1 MGTAEHRDHES
12 ALTTYTR
19 PLLRWLGDAEVTE
32 ICLQRPGQ
40 LWVERSDGWHCVD
53 APWAT
58 LTWAQQFARLV
69 ATRTEQRV
77 GAETPL
83 LSASLPSGER
93 LQFVLPPATTAG
105 RVVLSI
111 RRPSTRMY
119 SLDDLARGGAFGGC
133 ASVAPLRAGHTALEE
148 AYRAGAW
155 QQFLALAVKS
165 RLNVLVAGATGSGK
179 TTLTKALIREIPAG
193 ERLISIE
200 DAAELD
206 LASHPNAVH
215 LYYSKDDQGRSR
227 VTAKQLLEASL
238 RLRPDRIL
246 LAELRGEE
254 AYHFLR
260 NVSSGHPGSITS
272 VHAGSVELA
281 IEQVSLLVRESN
293 AGRDLS
299 LADLRR
305 LLHAVLDVVVY
316 CAREEDRR
324 VVRTVWWRDALAN
337 GSGYAVPRT
346 SEDGGCCG

>member
-1 MGTAEHRDHES
+1 MATVEVQDGGS
-12 ALTTYTR
+12 ALAQYTR
-19 PLLRWLGDAEVTE
+19 PLGWLLADPEVTE
-32 ICLQRPGQ
+32 ICVQRPGE
-40 LWVERSDGWHCVD
+40 LWIERSSGWSRQE

-58 LTWAQQFARLV
+58 LAWAQHFARLV
-69 ATRTEQRV
+69 ATRTEQRI

-83 LSASLPSGER
+83 LSAALPSGER
-93 LQFVLPPATTAG
+93 LQVVLPPATAAG
-105 RVVLSI
+105 CVVLSL
-111 RRPSTRMY
+111 RRPSGRLYT
-119 SLDDLARGGAFGGC
+119 LEDLARGGAFAAC
-133 ASVAPLRAGHTALEE
+133 ASGDSRRSQITGLAE
-148 AYRAGAW
+148 AYAAGAW
-155 QQFLALAVKS
+155 QQFLTLAVRA
-165 RLNVLVAGATGSGK
+165 RLNILVAGATGSGK
-179 TTLTKALIREIPAG
+179 TTLTKALIREIPAE

-206 LASHPNAVH
+206 LAAHPNAVH

-227 VTAKQLLEASL
+227 VSAKQLLEASL

-281 IEQVSLLVRESN
+281 IEQVSLLVRESA

-299 LADLRR
+299 LTDLRR

-316 CAREEDRR
+316 CAKEGDRR
-324 VVRTVWWRDALAN
+324 VVKALWWRDAA
-337 GSGYAVPRT
+337 GA
-346 SEDGGCCG
+346 

>member
-1 MGTAEHRDHES
+1 MTGSEAAAPVS
-12 ALTTYTR
+12 ALTHYTR
-19 PLLRWLGDAEVTE
+19 PLERLLADPEVTE
-32 ICLQRPGQ
+32 ICLQRPGE
-40 LWVERSDGWHCVD
+40 LWVERGDGWSVLP

-58 LTWAQQFARLV
+58 LHWAQHFARLV
-69 ATRTEQRV
+69 ATRTEQKV

-83 LSASLPSGER
+83 LSASLPGGRTNCRRS
-93 LQFVLPPATTAG
+93 PPATAAG
-105 RVVLSI
+105 CVVLSL
-111 RRPSTRMY
+111 RRPAARACT
-119 SLDDLARGGAFGGC
+119 LKDLADGGTFAQC
-133 ASVAPLRAGHTALEE
+133 ATHLSAGVEFDVLRQ
-148 AYRAGAW
+148 AYAEGDWARFMSRAVQA
-155 QQFLALAVKS
+155 
-165 RLNVLVAGATGSGK
+165 RLNILVAGATGSGK
-179 TTLTKALIREIPAG
+179 TTLTKALIREIPAV

-227 VTAKQLLEASL
+227 VSAKQLLEASL

-281 IEQVSLLVRESN
+281 IEQVSLLVRESA

-305 LLHAVLDVVVY
+305 LLHAVIDVVVY
-316 CAREEDRR
+316 CAREGERR
-324 VVRTVWWRDALAN
+324 VVKAIWWRDAGEPATV
-337 GSGYAVPRT
+337 AVGA
-346 SEDGGCCG
+346 GGTGA

>member
-1 MGTAEHRDHES
+1 MRSVESRDHES
-12 ALTTYTR
+12 ALVTYTR
-19 PLLRWLGDAEVTE
+19 PLTRWLADPAVTE
-32 ICLQRPGQ
+32 ICVQRPGQ
-40 LWVERSDGWHCVD
+40 VWVERSDGWQCEEAV
-53 APWAT
+53 WAT

-77 GAETPL
+77 GAESPL
-83 LSASLPSGER
+83 LSASLPTGER
-93 LQFVLPPATTAG
+93 LQFVLPPATAPG
-105 RVVLSI
+105 CVVLSV
-111 RRPSTRMY
+111 RRPTERRY
-119 SLDDLARGGAFGGC
+119 TLADLARGGAFDAC
-133 ASVAPLRAGHTALEE
+133 ATTTPPPPGFDALQQ
-148 AYRAGAW
+148 AYRRCAW
-155 QQFLALAVKS
+155 QEFLALAVKG

-179 TTLTKALIREIPAG
+179 TTLTKALIREIPPD

-215 LYYSKDDQGRSR
+215 LYYSKDDQGRAR

-272 VHAGSVELA
+272 VHAGSVDLA
-281 IEQVSLLVRESN
+281 IEQVSLLVRESA

-299 LADLRR
+299 LRDVRR
-305 LLHAVLDVVVY
+305 LLQAVLDVVVY
-316 CAREEDRR
+316 CAREGDRR
-324 VVRTVWWRDALAN
+324 VVRTVWWRAATNQSRYAADGAHGA
-337 GSGYAVPRT
+337 SG
-346 SEDGGCCG
+346 CGI

>member
-1 MGTAEHRDHES
+1 MSLSELREASS
-12 ALTTYTR
+12 ALTHYTR
-19 PLLRWLGDAEVTE
+19 PLLRLLTDGDVTE
-32 ICLQRPGQ
+32 ICLQRPGE
-40 LWVERSDGWHCVD
+40 LWVERSAGWQRHA

-58 LTWAQQFARLV
+58 LSWAQHFARLV

-83 LSASLPSGER
+83 LSAALPSGER
-93 LQFVLPPATTAG
+93 LQFVLPPATAAG
-105 RVVLSI
+105 CVVLSL
-111 RRPSTRMY
+111 RRPTGQLY
-119 SLDDLARGGAFGGC
+119 TLEDLARGGAFAVC
-133 ASVAPLRAGHTALEE
+133 AAGEGARADRSALQQ

-155 QQFLALAVKS
+155 QRFLSLAVRA
-165 RLNVLVAGATGSGK
+165 RLNILVAGATGSGK
-179 TTLTKALIREIPAG
+179 TTLTKALIREIPSD

-206 LASHPNAVH
+206 LAAHPNAVH

-227 VTAKQLLEASL
+227 VSAKQLLEASL

-281 IEQVSLLVRESN
+281 MEQVSLLVRESS
-293 AGRDLS
+293 AGRDLTLS
-299 LADLRR
+299 DLRR
-305 LLHAVLDVVVY
+305 LLGAVLDVVVY
-316 CAREEDRR
+316 CARVGERR
-324 VVRTVWWRDALAN
+324 VVQSVWWRDAPA
-337 GSGYAVPRT
+337 S
-346 SEDGGCCG
+346 